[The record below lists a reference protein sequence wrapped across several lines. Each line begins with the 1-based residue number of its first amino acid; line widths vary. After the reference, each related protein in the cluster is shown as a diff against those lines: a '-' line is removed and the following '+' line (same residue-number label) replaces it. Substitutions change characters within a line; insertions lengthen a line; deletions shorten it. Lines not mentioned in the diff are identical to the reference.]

1 MSEYLKFYK
10 GDVTAGRKDG
20 VEISS
25 GDLSNP
31 ITFDLNLTAE
41 QKGYAKLAVRC
52 EPGYAVDGDVEIGI
66 KYRTEDTS
74 DEITAM
80 LNHYKVCIDEGYDT
94 TTVPGATF
102 TDSIALSGV
111 DDTNKLFWVMCTSSS
126 DEKPTVDKNCILHAQ
141 AMIKAKT
148 TEDSSSDTSD
158 SGTSDSGSTETPKA

>member
-66 KYRTEDTS
+66 KYRTENTS

-80 LNHYKVCIDEGYDT
+80 LNRYKVCIDEGSDT
-94 TTVPGATF
+94 TT
-102 TDSIALSGV
+102 LSGV

-148 TEDSSSDTSD
+148 TEDSSSGTSD